1 MNYTDEKITK
11 KPRIYFKDDFDV
23 TNWEEVKEK
32 LEEIINFEV
41 NSANDLIIM
50 LEKAG
55 ELSDILS
62 EEMAWRYI
70 TMTRYADN
78 PENSKK
84 FNEFYANIVSKS
96 IPYDFKLKKKFY
108 DSPYKN
114 DLDKEKYSHLVKII
128 SNDIE
133 LYREENIPLQIK
145 EKELTSKYGERFS
158 KLTVTYKGEEKT
170 LSQLSVYQK
179 DKDRKVREETWRL
192 KMDRMAKE
200 KEFFDNIFDEMKELR
215 IQQAQ
220 NAGFD
225 NYRDYM
231 HQAKGRFAYT
241 PQDLIEFH
249 NAVEKEVLP
258 FLKELSLERKEK
270 LKVDKLRPWDTSV
283 DLDGRTLKPYETID
297 EFIDKAID
305 ILYEIKPI
313 FGIRLNMMKN
323 SGFLDLENRKG
334 KSPGGYN
341 YPLQET
347 GAPFIFMNAVKLH
360 RDIVTLLHESG
371 HAMHTFETKDIKIDA
386 YKDTPSE
393 VAELASMGME
403 FLSMPH
409 WNKYYPNPED
419 HKKAQRD
426 QLAGAL
432 KFLPWCMIV
441 DSFQH
446 WLYTNPNHTVEE
458 RDDYFVSLLDR
469 FSTGI
474 DWSGL
479 EQYKKLSWL
488 FQLHIFEMPFYYI
501 EYGMSQLG
509 ALSIYKNLK
518 EKGNDRTL
526 ESYIN
531 FLRLGYTK
539 PVDQLYKAAGIEFDF
554 SQKHIGELVKFVKK
568 ELDNLK

>member
-1 MNYTDEKITK
+1 MNYTDKKIEK

-23 TNWEEVKEK
+23 TNWTDVEEK
-32 LEEIINFEV
+32 LNEILNFSI
-41 NSANDLIIM
+41 NSAHDLITM

-55 ELSDILS
+55 ELNDIMS

-70 TMTRYADN
+70 TMTRFSDN
-78 PENSKK
+78 PENAKK

-108 DSPYKN
+108 ESPYKN
-114 DLDKEKYSHLVKII
+114 QLDTEKYAHLIKII
-128 SNDIE
+128 SNEIE

-158 KLTVTYKGEEKT
+158 KLTVIYKGEEKT

-179 DKDRKVREETWRL
+179 DKDRKVREESWFL
-192 KMDRMAKE
+192 KMDKMLKE
-200 KEFFDNIFDEMKELR
+200 KEFFNKIFDEMKDLR
-215 IQQAQ
+215 IKQAK

-231 HQAKGRFAYT
+231 HQAKGRFSYT
-241 PQDLIEFH
+241 PQDLLNFH

-258 FLKELSLERKEK
+258 FLRELSEKRKK
-270 LKVDKLRPWDTSV
+270 ALNIKKLRPWDTAV
-283 DLDGRTLKPYETID
+283 DIDGRVLKPYETID

-305 ILYEIKPI
+305 ILYELKPI

-334 KSPGGYN
+334 KAPGGYN

-386 YKDTPSE
+386 YKDVPSE

-403 FLSMPH
+403 FLSMQH
-409 WNKYYPNPED
+409 WNKYYPD
-419 HKKAQRD
+419 SQDLKKAQRD
-426 QLAGAL
+426 QLIGAL

-441 DSFQH
+441 DAFQH
-446 WLYTNPNHTVEE
+446 WIYTNPNHTPQEREE
-458 RDDYFVSLLDR
+458 YFISLIDR
-469 FSTGI
+469 FSTGL
-474 DWSGL
+474 DWDGL
-479 EQYKKLSWL
+479 EKYKGLSWL

-509 ALSIYKNLK
+509 ALSIYKNFK
-518 EKGNDRTL
+518 EKGNEKTL
-526 ESYIN
+526 NDYIN
-531 FLRLGYTK
+531 FLKLGYTK
-539 PVDQLYKAAGIEFDF
+539 PVNQLYEAAGIKFDF
-554 SQKHIGELVKFVKK
+554 SEKHIRELVNFVKK
-568 ELDNLK
+568 ELKNLE